1 MELSHNNFLNTKKSE
16 HPNLAVEKLQNIY
29 SLIILLS
36 KQKLLI
42 IQILILIFLKG
53 TKIQDFLKFR
63 SHPHNIPPSHFVL
76 TNLEAMI
83 THLKSTAALG
93 FQQKVRN
100 SVIQY
105 WHHIW

>member
-42 IQILILIFLKG
+42 IQILILIF
-53 TKIQDFLKFR
+53 
-63 SHPHNIPPSHFVL
+63 
-76 TNLEAMI
+76 
-83 THLKSTAALG
+83 
-93 FQQKVRN
+93 
-100 SVIQY
+100 
-105 WHHIW
+105 